1 MIPRRARNAACT
13 MPAPRMTLTEY
24 SLLAL
29 SSMFVIVDPIA
40 AVPTF
45 LAITPGDSAKSRVR
59 TAGMACIT
67 AAIVL
72 TVFGLTGHHLFRLL
86 GITMPAFQI
95 AGGIILLMV
104 AMDMLRARKTETR
117 ETPAETAEGAAKTD
131 VAITPLAIPM
141 LAGPGACSTVL
152 LLQAQADRPIKV
164 AILYGAVALVCLAS
178 FIIFWLTATHAARL
192 SPIAIRITTR
202 LMGLLLAAIAMQ
214 FVLSGLSTHFG
225 WASAP

>member
-1 MIPRRARNAACT
+1 
-13 MPAPRMTLTEY
+13 MTLTEY

-45 LAITPGDSAKSRVR
+45 LAITPTDSAASRVR
-59 TAGMACIT
+59 TAAMACVT

-72 TVFGLTGHHLFRLL
+72 TVFGLSGHHLFRLL

-95 AGGIILLMV
+95 AGGIVLLMV

-117 ETPAETAEGAAKTD
+117 ETPAETAEGAAKED

-152 LLQAQADRPIKV
+152 LLQAQADDISKHV
-164 AILYGAVALVCLAS
+164 ALYGSIALVSVAS
-178 FIIFWLTATHAARL
+178 FIVFWLAATHATRL

-214 FVLSGLSTHFG
+214 FILSGLSSHFG
-225 WASAP
+225 WGTTSASAG

>member
-1 MIPRRARNAACT
+1 MH
-13 MPAPRMTLTEY
+13 APRMTLSEY

-45 LAITPGDSAKSRVR
+45 LAITPGDSATSRVR
-59 TAGMACIT
+59 TAAMACIT

-104 AMDMLRARKTETR
+104 AMDMLRARRTETR
-117 ETPAETAEGAAKTD
+117 ETPAETAEGAAKDD

-152 LLQAQADRPIKV
+152 LLHSKAQGAEQTIS
-164 AILYGAVALVCLAS
+164 LYAAVLIVCMAC
-178 FIIFWLTATHAARL
+178 FIIFWLAATHATKL

-214 FVLSGLSTHFG
+214 FILSGLTGHFG
-225 WASAP
+225 IPIQTTG

>member
-1 MIPRRARNAACT
+1 MS
-13 MPAPRMTLTEY
+13 LTEY
-24 SLLAL
+24 SMLAL

-45 LAITPGDSAKSRVR
+45 LAITPTDSASSRVH
-59 TAGMACIT
+59 TAAMACAT

-72 TVFGLTGHHLFRLL
+72 TVFGLVGQHLFRLL

-95 AGGIILLMV
+95 AGGIVLLMV
-104 AMDMLRARKTETR
+104 AMDMLRARRTETR
-117 ETPAETAEGAAKTD
+117 ETPAETAEGASKAD

-152 LLQAQADRPIKV
+152 LLQAKAESVEMSIS
-164 AILYGAVALVCLAS
+164 LYASVLLVCFAS
-178 FIIFWLTATHAARL
+178 FIIFWLAAKQAKRM
-192 SPIAIRITTR
+192 SPIAMRITTR

-214 FVLSGLSTHFG
+214 FILSGLSGHFG
-225 WASAP
+225 VPKP

>member
-1 MIPRRARNAACT
+1 
-13 MPAPRMTLTEY
+13 MTLSEY

-45 LAITPGDSAKSRVR
+45 LAITPGDSAASRVR
-59 TAGMACIT
+59 TAAMACIT
-67 AAIVL
+67 AAVVL
-72 TVFGLTGHHLFRLL
+72 TLFGLTGHHLFRLL

-95 AGGIILLMV
+95 AGGIVLLMV
-104 AMDMLRARKTETR
+104 AMDMLRARRTETR
-117 ETPAETAEGAAKTD
+117 ETPVETAEGAAKDD

-152 LLQAQADRPIKV
+152 LLHSKAQGAEQTLALYAAVLVVCV
-164 AILYGAVALVCLAS
+164 AC
-178 FIIFWLTATHAARL
+178 FIIFWLAAKHATKL
-192 SPIAIRITTR
+192 SPTAIRITTR

-214 FVLSGLSTHFG
+214 FILAGLTGHFG
-225 WASAP
+225 IPVQAAA